1 MFWVMM
7 ISAPGALALA
17 GADSAALEG
26 TAAEAEVFDEDAGLS
41 GKAGAGASSGLV
53 IRRNAPRDSG
63 GIGTRKELA
72 ACMAANAD
80 SGLVTIGTSGERE
93 RKGCG
98 SFCGKGASDG
108 LTCGA
113 SPCAE
118 SLLCACSN
126 SLRRSSMTG
135 ERLCAVR

>member
-7 ISAPGALALA
+7 ISPPAAVALA
-17 GADSAALEG
+17 GAERGALDVIAVALEG
-26 TAAEAEVFDEDAGLS
+26 EVLS
-41 GKAGAGASSGLV
+41 GDVSLGLL

-63 GIGTRKELA
+63 EIGICEEPA
-72 ACMAANAD
+72 ACRAANAD

-93 RKGCG
+93 RNGCG
-98 SFCGKGASDG
+98 SFCGRGASDTG
-108 LTCGA
+108 FTCGA

-118 SLLCACSN
+118 SLPCACSN

-135 ERLCAVR
+135 ERLCLMR